1 MADADRSKTKTATM
15 LRMEM
20 PLKSIAL
27 FLLSTSNINEALL
40 IAADSNEI
48 ISQNIRVNLWIR
60 SESVENMRDVER
72 TNINIRITKRN
83 NTPNA

>member
-20 PLKSIAL
+20 HLKSIAL
-27 FLLSTSNINEALL
+27 FLLSTSNINETLL